1 MQHTIDNGG
10 ASAMRENGNRC
21 MDFDNDNS
29 NGCDGGNH
37 DFLHRQIR
45 GEKRSAT
52 ANNDDD
58 GEVVETS
65 SFTASLAIRRAV
77 L

>member
-37 DFLHRQIR
+37 DYSELNKI
-45 GEKRSAT
+45 E
-52 ANNDDD
+52 
-58 GEVVETS
+58 ETLILFYRIS
-65 SFTASLAIRRAV
+65 IKHTFNCFSLSKDQMIM
-77 L
+77 